1 MPESTT
7 TSSGGSSPIRFRRV
21 RFRIILLAILSLI
34 AYCGSSA
41 YDAWQSYQH
50 AVVMTRGEISNVAN
64 ALAEQTAWTWETVD
78 LLLRDTARW
87 YRSEAGDIPSD
98 RLDAVLAN
106 RTAGVRQVRLVTIVD
121 ASGIQRHRS
130 RGSSPPHLD
139 VSDRSYFVAQ
149 RDGRANGVFMSEPL
163 VTRSEGR
170 VGVILSRRL
179 EDTAGQFAGVVTA
192 IVDLE
197 DLEKFYGAVNL
208 GNGGSIHLLQRDG
221 TLLVSNP
228 RSPNGI
234 GRKFPALLAMS
245 AAGPSQVTSPIDG
258 KSAFVAVASV
268 RDTPLQLAVARDGD
282 VALAPW
288 RKNALSLGV
297 RTVALVLLGAATL
310 AVLLRQLRR
319 VESGERALRESE
331 ERYALAMEGANE
343 GHWDWDLQSGR
354 LFLSPKMKQLQGKR
368 ADTVIATRQAWVEQ
382 VVIHPDDLPRFEQ
395 AWSDHFNGR
404 TARYECEYRTARPDG
419 TWCWLM
425 ARGRCLRDETGQPV
439 RFVGSAIDIT
449 ASKQAQL
456 DKEYLESQLRQ
467 SQKMEAVG
475 TLAGGIAH
483 DFNNILGAI
492 LGYGELAQQ
501 HSAGDATLQRYLNN
515 VMQAAGRAKALVDR
529 ILGFSRSGLGER
541 VLVNVQFVIE
551 ETLELLAASLPAQIR
566 LERKLEAGDAA
577 ITGDA
582 TRLHQVAMNLCTN
595 ALQAMSDGGVLS
607 VVLECVDV
615 RERRPLARGA
625 LSTGPYV
632 RLVVSDTGTGIPEA
646 VYERMF
652 DPFFTTKTVGEGTG
666 LGLSLVHG
674 IVTDLGGA
682 IDVTTHPGAGTRF
695 EIWLPVTGYL
705 SAPTTEPARQLPLGA
720 GETVM
725 VVDDEPALVMLCEE
739 ILAEL
744 GYEPVGFVESVM
756 ALRALR
762 ANPNRFDIVL
772 TDEAMPD
779 LTGTAL
785 AREIRKTRADIP
797 IVLMSG
803 YGGPQLA
810 ERAVSIGVADV
821 LHKPLQRRDLA
832 ESMARMRERLA
843 DAGRS
848 PEAH

>member
-1 MPESTT
+1 MSESRS
-7 TSSGGSSPIRFRRV
+7 TSSGDTSPGQFRRV
-21 RFRIILLAILSLI
+21 RSRIILLAVLSLI

-41 YDAWQSYQH
+41 YDAWRSYQH
-50 AVVMTRGEISNVAN
+50 SVIITRREIGNVAN
-64 ALAEQTAWTWETVD
+64 ALAEQTAWTLQTVD

-87 YRSEAGDIPSD
+87 YHGEAGDIPSD
-98 RLDAVLAN
+98 QLDAILAN

-121 ASGIQRHRS
+121 ASGMQRHRS
-130 RGSSPPHLD
+130 RGSSPPNLN
-139 VSDRSYFVAQ
+139 VSDRSYFIAQ
-149 RDGRANGVFMSEPL
+149 RDGKVNGIFMSEPL

-179 EDTAGQFAGVVTA
+179 EDAAGRFAGVVTA

-197 DLEKFYGAVNL
+197 DLQKFYGTVNL
-208 GNGGSIHLLQRDG
+208 GHGGSIHLLQRDG

-228 RSPNGI
+228 PSPDDI
-234 GRKFPALLAMS
+234 GRKFPALLSMS
-245 AAGPSQVTSPIDG
+245 ATPSQATSPIDG
-258 KSAFVAVASV
+258 KRAFVAVASV
-268 RDTPLQLAVARDGD
+268 RDTPLQLVVSRDTAF
-282 VALAPW
+282 ALAPW
-288 RKNALSLGV
+288 RKEALSLGV
-297 RTVALVLLGAATL
+297 RTLALVLLGAETL
-310 AVLLRQLRR
+310 AVLLRWLRR

-343 GHWDWDLQSGR
+343 GHWDWDLESGR
-354 LFLSPKMKQLQGKR
+354 LFLSPKMKELQGKSADSVITTR
-368 ADTVIATRQAWVEQ
+368 AAWVEQ
-382 VVIHPDDLPRFEQ
+382 VVVHPEDLPRVE
-395 AWSDHFNGR
+395 AALTDHFEGR
-404 TARYECEYRTARPDG
+404 SAQYECEYRTSWPDG
-419 TWCWLM
+419 RWCWLM
-425 ARGRCLRDETGQPV
+425 ARGRCLRDETGKPV

-456 DKEYLESQLRQ
+456 DKEHLESQLRQ

-501 HSAGDATLQRYLNN
+501 HSRQDATLQRYLTN

-529 ILGFSRSGLGER
+529 ILGFSRSGVGER
-541 VLVNVQFVIE
+541 LLVNIQFVIE
-551 ETLELLAASLPAQIR
+551 ETLELLAASLPAKVR
-566 LERKLEAGDAA
+566 LERKLQAGDSA

-595 ALQAMSDGGVLS
+595 ALQAMPDGGVLT
-607 VVLECVDV
+607 VMLDCVDV
-615 RERRPLARGA
+615 EQRRNLARGA

-632 RLVVSDTGTGIPEA
+632 RLTISDTGTGIPDA

-682 IDVTTHPGAGTRF
+682 IDVATRAGAGTRF
-695 EIWLPVTGYL
+695 EIWLPITGHL
-705 SAPTTEPARQLPLGA
+705 SAPANEPARELPQGA

-725 VVDDEPALVMLCEE
+725 VVDDEPALVTLCEE

-744 GYEPVGFVESVM
+744 GYEPVGFVESTAALQ
-756 ALRALR
+756 ALRV
-762 ANPNRFDIVL
+762 NPQRFDIVL
-772 TDEAMPD
+772 TDEAMPE

-785 AREIRKTRADIP
+785 AREIRQARADIP

-803 YGGPQLA
+803 HAGPQLA
-810 ERAVSIGVADV
+810 KRAISIGVADV

-832 ESMARMRERLA
+832 ESMARMREVLA
-843 DAGRS
+843 DSRGR
-848 PEAH
+848 